1 MKLRRK
7 TKVFDYERIEIR
19 ALINKNIFDE
29 AKKVVKEKT
38 SLDLPNTQVFSFAL
52 NEFIKKNRLELL
64 QMLCKAFDNYI
75 NFSNIEG

>member
-52 NEFIKKNRLELL
+52 NEFIKNHYKY
-64 QMLCKAFDNYI
+64 KKD
-75 NFSNIEG
+75 